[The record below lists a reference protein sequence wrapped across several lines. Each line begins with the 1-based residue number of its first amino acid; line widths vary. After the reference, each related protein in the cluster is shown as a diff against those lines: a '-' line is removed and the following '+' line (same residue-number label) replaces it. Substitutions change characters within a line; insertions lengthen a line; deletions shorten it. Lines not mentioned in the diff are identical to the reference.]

1 MVAAYSTFVSG
12 GTLTKPYYILRIE
25 DKDGN
30 VLASFNPEKKEV
42 ISKETAFM
50 MVHMLMGATRE
61 RNGTALG
68 LHRLG
73 KTLVG
78 NEVGGKTGTTS
89 NYSDGWFIGITKQ
102 LVTGIW
108 VGGED
113 RSIHFRSFNYGQ
125 GSKMAMPIWSYYMDK
140 VYADKVLGI
149 GKGPFK
155 RPDNLSVDLTCSG
168 KVSLDPLGS
177 DTVKIQ
183 KSGEPVT
190 GGLDD

>member
-1 MVAAYSTFVSG
+1 
-12 GTLTKPYYILRIE
+12 
-25 DKDGN
+25 
-30 VLASFNPEKKEV
+30 
-42 ISKETAFM
+42 
-50 MVHMLMGATRE
+50 
-61 RNGTALG
+61 
-68 LHRLG
+68 
-73 KTLVG
+73 
-78 NEVGGKTGTTS
+78 
-89 NYSDGWFIGITKQ
+89 
-102 LVTGIW
+102 
-108 VGGED
+108 
-113 RSIHFRSFNYGQ
+113 
-125 GSKMAMPIWSYYMDK
+125 MAMPIWSYYMDK